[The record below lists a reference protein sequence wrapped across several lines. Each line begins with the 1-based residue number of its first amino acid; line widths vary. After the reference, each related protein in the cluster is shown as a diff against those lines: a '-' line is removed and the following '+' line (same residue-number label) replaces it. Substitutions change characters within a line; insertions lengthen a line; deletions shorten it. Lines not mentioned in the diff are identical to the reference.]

1 MLTGYSDRL
10 SVRPAEVVRFMI
22 STDAEQYRAD
32 IVRLIHGDP
41 NANGPGFKETVIEAP
56 VNGTYAGQKQD
67 LHPGSYVLVPDLPL
81 LQFAESFTL
90 SAWVYPTALRVSRQC
105 IVSKW
110 SQKDNSGFELFL
122 DETGVLSFEA
132 GEASKVGEASNA
144 WQDSDCN
151 GNTNVNR
158 VVKIAMDQP
167 LFEKRWQFVAVSYD
181 AEDNRVRLHR
191 KMHHRDLTQV
201 VEQVR
206 RRKVS
211 DLITTAAGQAL
222 TIAASRVKERPKDC
236 FNGKVASPMIFNRVV
251 AIEELSAFMEARS
264 GQIEPDRK
272 NEADGYGLIA
282 AWDFSV
288 AMEGEHIEDLSGNG
302 LHGKAFNMPMRA
314 VTGPHWNGCE
324 ENFANAPHEY
334 DAIHFHDDDLEDAQ
348 WDVSLEYEIPAD
360 LKSGIYAA
368 RLLADEAEDYLPFFV
383 CPARGTS
390 TAAVAFL
397 LPTFTYLAYSNE
409 GVFIPGLQSLYS
421 EHSDGSGVPHASLL
435 KPLRNLRPKKHGYRC
450 SVAGSLFARHLSADL
465 YFVDWMEAQG
475 YDYDIITDELL
486 AADEGDNLLGQYKV
500 VATGSHPEYVSERML
515 NGFESYLHNGGRVMY
530 FGGNGFYWVTSQ
542 FMDKPHIIEVRRANG
557 SRPWI
562 SEPGEHYHASTGE
575 KGGLWRFRGRAP
587 NKLAGVGF
595 SAQGWRADE
604 ACGLNRPY
612 RRQPA
617 SFDPRAAFIFEGIG
631 ADETIADFPSLG
643 LGYGAA
649 GDEIDRLDHDLG
661 SPKHAL
667 VLATATGFDADY
679 QGVIEERKDVHAKST
694 EVGDP
699 KVRAD
704 MVYFECPNNGAVFSV
719 SSMSW
724 FSCLSYNQYANNVS
738 KITDN
743 VLKAFST
750 DEPE

>member
-81 LQFAESFTL
+81 LQFSESFTL
-90 SAWVYPTALRVSRQC
+90 SAWVYPTALRVGRQC

-110 SQKDNSGFELFL
+110 SQKDTSGFELFL
-122 DETGVLSFEA
+122 DESGVLSFEA

-144 WQDSDCN
+144 WPDGDFN
-151 GNTNVNR
+151 GNTNVSR

-181 AEDNRVRLHR
+181 AEDNRVRLYR

-201 VEQVR
+201 VEQVQ

-222 TIAASRVKERPKDC
+222 TIAASRVEERPKDC

-251 AIEELSAFMEARS
+251 AVEELSAFMEARS

-272 NEADGYGLIA
+272 NDADRYGLIA

-324 ENFANAPHEY
+324 ENFANALHEY
-334 DAIHFHDDDLEDAQ
+334 DAIHFNNDDLEDAQ
-348 WDVSLEYEIPAD
+348 WDISFEFEIPKEF
-360 LKSGIYAA
+360 KSGVYAA
-368 RLLADEAEDYLPFFV
+368 RLLAGEQEDYLPFFV
-383 CPARGTS
+383 CPERGKTK
-390 TAAVAFL
+390 APIAFL
-397 LPTFTYLAYSNE
+397 APTFTYLAYSNE
-409 GVFIPGLQSLYS
+409 DVTIPGLQSLYS
-421 EHSDGSGVPHASLL
+421 CHRDGSGVHYASMR
-435 KPLRNLRPKKHGYRC
+435 KPLVNFRPKQGNSR
-450 SVAGSLFARHLSADL
+450 SVEGTLFARHLSADL
-465 YFVDWMEAQG
+465 YFVDWLESQG
-475 YDYDIITDELL
+475 YVYDIITDCEL
-486 AADEGDNLLGQYKV
+486 AQEGQALLDGYNV
-500 VATGSHPEYVSERML
+500 VATGSHPEYVSESML
-515 NGFESYLHNGGRVMY
+515 DGLQGYLSDGGRVIY

-542 FMDKPHIIEVRRANG
+542 FSDKPHVIEVRRCNG
-557 SRPWI
+557 SRAWM

-587 NKLAGVGF
+587 NKLVGVGF
-595 SAQGWRADE
+595 SAQGWRADDT
-604 ACGLNRPY
+604 CGLNSAY
-612 RRQPA
+612 TRQDG
-617 SFDPRAAFIFEGIG
+617 SFNPRAAFIFDGIND
-631 ADETIADFPSLG
+631 DEVIADFLSLG
-643 LGYGAA
+643 LGHGAA
-649 GDEIDRLDHDLG
+649 GDETDRLDYSLG
-661 SPKHAL
+661 SPAHAL
-667 VLATATGFDADY
+667 VLATAMDFNDDY
-679 QGVIEERKDVHAKST
+679 QYVIEERKEINAGST
-694 EVGDP
+694 IAGHE

-704 MVYFECPNNGAVFSV
+704 MVFFECSKGGAVFSV
-719 SSMSW
+719 GSISW
-724 FSCLSYNQYANNVS
+724 FSCLSFNHYNNNVS

-743 VLKAFST
+743 VLKTFSR